1 MNFYKRLF
9 GSGPIVALAGLVLFL
24 IAYFLKD
31 LFHTPQIFIGWKILR
46 LSVFAILTAITVFI
60 GIWSFISLSPE
71 SRGRKLITTGAF
83 KYFRHPLYAAFIT
96 FFSFGLAVLL
106 NNWIFILSAV
116 LLHIIGHLIIAG
128 EEKMLRSIFP
138 GEYEEYCRLT
148 GRFIPRLKY

>member
-83 KYFRHPLYAAFIT
+83 KYFRHPLYTAFIT
-96 FFSFGLAVLL
+96 FFSSKLAE
-106 NNWIFILSAV
+106 
-116 LLHIIGHLIIAG
+116 H
-128 EEKMLRSIFP
+128 P
-138 GEYEEYCRLT
+138 
-148 GRFIPRLKY
+148 